1 MFEGFTDALRQALTE
16 ALAGGRA
23 HDALKI
29 ADTLAGEGH
38 FGDARAVLESAWEAL
53 PSEPRIAVR
62 LLELHT
68 RYHNWQA
75 FDALAREAL
84 QRHPDSGE
92 LHFVVGCGNELR
104 GEWERAARAFAR
116 AGAQSPLESEPVLR
130 RARVLR
136 VSGRVQEAI
145 DDLRAAIKR
154 QPGVAPL
161 HAALGYALID
171 SGTADKAVQAFRK
184 AHRIQPDWAPYL
196 DDLAGALML
205 CEKWKEAI
213 RTAAKSLERRKK
225 NERAWTVYAV
235 CHQNLGD
242 EARADQGYRN
252 ALRSA
257 RDPTRAKGNYG
268 LFLRAQPERLLEAV
282 RYLRDAHD
290 AHPQWREVAEALEEL
305 TTT

>member
-1 MFEGFTDALRQALTE
+1 MSDALTDALRQELAE

-29 ADTLAGEGH
+29 ADQLAGDGH
-38 FGDARAVLESAWEAL
+38 FADARTVLESSWHAL

-75 FDALAREAL
+75 FDALAHEAL
-84 QRHPDSGE
+84 QRHPDAGE
-92 LHFVVGCGNELR
+92 LHFAVGCGNELR
-104 GEWERAARAFAR
+104 GDWKRAENAFAL
-116 AGAQSPLESEPVLR
+116 ASAQSPLESEPVLR

-136 VSGRVQEAI
+136 VSGRVDEAI
-145 DDLRAAIKR
+145 EILRASIKR

-161 HAALGYALID
+161 HAALGYALINA
-171 SGTADKAVQAFRK
+171 GTAERAVQAFRK

-205 CEKWKEAI
+205 CEKWKDAI

-225 NERAWTVYAV
+225 NERAWTVYAI

-242 EARADQGYRN
+242 EVRADQGYRN

-257 RDPTRAKGNYG
+257 RDPSRAKGNYG
-268 LFLRAQPERLLEAV
+268 LFLRSQPERLLEAV
-282 RYLRDAHD
+282 RYLRDAYD
-290 AHPQWREVAEALEEL
+290 AHPAWHEVGEALQEL